1 MSKNNEN
8 DSIQSKRKSINEI
21 ISMCN
26 QNVKKNEKNNLRQ
39 TYHPNKF
46 GFQRN
51 SFRNEQNQNFIFP
64 KKPYVANP
72 SNSFSISNYQ
82 NPDIN
87 KSMKVKKFNNNKEQ
101 NKFENANKINKN
113 NFSNNAM
120 NKDNNS
126 VSSIIKQINQ
136 VEEKTKIS
144 SATNNK
150 TNINQN
156 IINNAKI
163 PNPNYYNENIIKSK
177 ENKGIIKNQ
186 NSDLKIKQESKTLDK
201 SESFRDKIKIFTQND
216 SAKERIKKNEPKK
229 QDLIIKKDISNSN
242 SLNNN
247 INNNISNNINNNN
260 INNNINKNINNNTN
274 SSESNNSFND
284 KIKLFGGKNDRSEI
298 NNNIN
303 CNININQLINLR
315 KRNSTEISI
324 HDEIDDNKKT
334 EKKDADLILQNLME
348 LKNKPKK
355 FERSNTSSDIT
366 NNQSPQNKNYFSEN
380 NKILESS
387 KNSKKSTDNTINK
400 IHNTINYSSIHRK
413 LKNKEENIII
423 LEQVALNEKFLNTK
437 NNPLQNFCESFFLSS
452 FPPKTA
458 KLIENSI
465 QYKSDCNH
473 KFCESFPAI
482 QPEILYKY
490 PKIDSSGLEINNL
503 AASICFPNGIKV
515 CYEEMESR
523 VSTLQNY
530 SSSFTNQ
537 SGDRYFSM
545 IYRFYL
551 KVSNNEYYEKY
562 IPQALIEKI
571 IENKENSDN
580 SDIEIYNMLES
591 LKKNKKYVFIP
602 CCICLISKYPL
613 FSQMEKCLQSIFLTM
628 KNPKSKSED
637 INKLI
642 TYIIKSIPAPK
653 LYSIISFPMPNC
665 SDLIELYPTFY
676 QEFCINSDNPSILL
690 EISTTNIILIFR
702 MLLFEQR
709 ILLISKHYE
718 LLSTVTYNFISLLYP
733 FTWVHTYIPV
743 MTEKML
749 KYLQSFL
756 PFINGMHKDL
766 YQLNIVR
773 TTIYKSQKG
782 LYIFDIDENTF
793 ELNTNLNK
801 KKKSE
806 NVNKYINKN
815 LPSLPKKLEN
825 MLIEQINI
833 IKKSDYKNQYINNNI
848 LASDIKLKNL
858 FISFFYEILF
868 DYKKYLNIIDDFP
881 IFNSVLL
888 LEERQKK
895 GKDKEKEF
903 YQEISTSQLFQMF
916 IQNSLNYIDIN
927 NNSINKINPL
937 FFDEK
942 IKEIQGAKKENEKF
956 TIVLNKEFDNSLLK
970 YYEIKT
976 NYVIPPDVMSSFK
989 ENKKK
994 EKNILSKYHRILSN
1008 ILNLENDNN
1017 ITNCIYYPL
1026 SKEDFEIKLK
1036 SINKVEDSEKK
1047 TTGKIKRRMTK
1058 FITTKDNKNTKSENS
1073 ISIKKES
1080 IIPEISEEEIDDIK
1094 DNIRD
1099 ILTRIFKS
1107 GKIDVNQD
1115 QKTLLSS
1122 IENNIGKDYFI
1133 NIIYPKK
1140 NKTEKMNTITEDS
1153 YNLLEKVISN
1163 TIINLQT
1170 NENDVKFLKNV
1181 EDAEKLLKSC
1191 LYFRTVNNKKE
1202 EKLLSQNV
1210 YNQLNKCTIIDKK
1223 EFWEKWVESEL
1234 NDEDHEIFKN
1244 IKSIINDKENYHYI
1258 NEDDE
1263 NIKKFR
1269 ENFYSNLEDIRKIMI
1284 EMKISKGTILEI
1296 LSKLCM
1302 EYIDNEE
1309 KTRQLL
1315 KPIHVELFVHS

>member
-1 MSKNNEN
+1 M
-8 DSIQSKRKSINEI
+8 
-21 ISMCN
+21 
-26 QNVKKNEKNNLRQ
+26 
-39 TYHPNKF
+39 
-46 GFQRN
+46 
-51 SFRNEQNQNFIFP
+51 
-64 KKPYVANP
+64 
-72 SNSFSISNYQ
+72 
-82 NPDIN
+82 
-87 KSMKVKKFNNNKEQ
+87 
-101 NKFENANKINKN
+101 
-113 NFSNNAM
+113 
-120 NKDNNS
+120 
-126 VSSIIKQINQ
+126 
-136 VEEKTKIS
+136 
-144 SATNNK
+144 
-150 TNINQN
+150 
-156 IINNAKI
+156 
-163 PNPNYYNENIIKSK
+163 
-177 ENKGIIKNQ
+177 
-186 NSDLKIKQESKTLDK
+186 
-201 SESFRDKIKIFTQND
+201 
-216 SAKERIKKNEPKK
+216 
-229 QDLIIKKDISNSN
+229 
-242 SLNNN
+242 
-247 INNNISNNINNNN
+247 
-260 INNNINKNINNNTN
+260 
-274 SSESNNSFND
+274 
-284 KIKLFGGKNDRSEI
+284 
-298 NNNIN
+298 
-303 CNININQLINLR
+303 
-315 KRNSTEISI
+315 
-324 HDEIDDNKKT
+324 
-334 EKKDADLILQNLME
+334 
-348 LKNKPKK
+348 
-355 FERSNTSSDIT
+355 
-366 NNQSPQNKNYFSEN
+366 
-380 NKILESS
+380 
-387 KNSKKSTDNTINK
+387 
-400 IHNTINYSSIHRK
+400 
-413 LKNKEENIII
+413 
-423 LEQVALNEKFLNTK
+423 
-437 NNPLQNFCESFFLSS
+437 
-452 FPPKTA
+452 
-458 KLIENSI
+458 
-465 QYKSDCNH
+465 
-473 KFCESFPAI
+473 
-482 QPEILYKY
+482 
-490 PKIDSSGLEINNL
+490 
-503 AASICFPNGIKV
+503 
-515 CYEEMESR
+515 
-523 VSTLQNY
+523 
-530 SSSFTNQ
+530 
-537 SGDRYFSM
+537 
-545 IYRFYL
+545 
-551 KVSNNEYYEKY
+551 
-562 IPQALIEKI
+562 
-571 IENKENSDN
+571 
-580 SDIEIYNMLES
+580 
-591 LKKNKKYVFIP
+591 
-602 CCICLISKYPL
+602 
-613 FSQMEKCLQSIFLTM
+613 
-628 KNPKSKSED
+628 
-637 INKLI
+637 
-642 TYIIKSIPAPK
+642 
-653 LYSIISFPMPNC
+653 
-665 SDLIELYPTFY
+665 
-676 QEFCINSDNPSILL
+676 
-690 EISTTNIILIFR
+690 
-702 MLLFEQR
+702 
-709 ILLISKHYE
+709 
-718 LLSTVTYNFISLLYP
+718 
-733 FTWVHTYIPV
+733 
-743 MTEKML
+743 
-749 KYLQSFL
+749 
-756 PFINGMHKDL
+756 
-766 YQLNIVR
+766 
-773 TTIYKSQKG
+773 
-782 LYIFDIDENTF
+782 
-793 ELNTNLNK
+793 
-801 KKKSE
+801 
-806 NVNKYINKN
+806 
-815 LPSLPKKLEN
+815 
-825 MLIEQINI
+825 
-833 IKKSDYKNQYINNNI
+833 
-848 LASDIKLKNL
+848 KNL

-927 NNSINKINPL
+927 NDSTNKINPL

-1036 SINKVEDSEKK
+1036 SINKVEDLEKK

-1170 NENDVKFLKNV
+1170 NENDEKFLKNV

-1202 EKLLSQNV
+1202 EKLLSHNV
-1210 YNQLNKCTIIDKK
+1210 YNQLNKCTIINKK

-1269 ENFYSNLEDIRKIMI
+1269 ENFYCNLEDIRKIMI